1 MTSYFID
8 VRFERQLDD
17 DLPIIGLTDDQA
29 KNGKVL
35 GGHLVRQFV
44 GELRESYNYGGL
56 AGHFEVE
63 RVVLSSGDDI
73 WRHGDPL
80 PPYTLEEA
88 VAELVPELD
97 KVKANLP
104 EEVQFRLAK
113 VLSMLPTTPA
123 VAQAETRPGETEP
136 VVDLSLIGRIPAP
149 DLAA

>member
-17 DLPIIGLTDDQA
+17 DLPVIGLTDEQA
-29 KNGKVL
+29 KNGKIL

-44 GELRESYNYGGL
+44 GELLESYNYGGL

-88 VAELVPELD
+88 VTELVPELD
-97 KVKANLP
+97 KVKQDLP
-104 EEVQFRLAK
+104 EEVQFRLARCWRCCRP
-113 VLSMLPTTPA
+113 LRLPRRLKPRPA
-123 VAQAETRPGETEP
+123 KPSRWWISRRSGGSRLPIWQ
-136 VVDLSLIGRIPAP
+136 S
-149 DLAA
+149 

>member
-1 MTSYFID
+1 MTSYFVD

-17 DLPIIGLTDDQA
+17 DLPIVGLTDEQA
-29 KNGKVL
+29 KNGKIL

-44 GELRESYNYGGL
+44 GELQESYNYGGL
-56 AGHFEVE
+56 ARHFEVE

-88 VAELVPELD
+88 VIELVPELD

-104 EEVQFRLAK
+104 AEVRFRLAK
-113 VLSMLPTTPA
+113 VLAMLPTPPAAPQTETP
-123 VAQAETRPGETEP
+123 PGETEP
-136 VVDLSLIGRIPAP
+136 VVDLSPIGRIPAP
-149 DLAA
+149 SLAA

>member
-8 VRFERQLDD
+8 VRFERQLSD
-17 DLPIIGLTDDQA
+17 DLPVIGLTDEQV
-29 KNGKVL
+29 KNRKIL

-44 GELRESYNYGGL
+44 GELKESYNYGGL

-73 WRHGDPL
+73 WRHGDPV

-97 KVKANLP
+97 KVKASLP

-113 VLSMLPTTPA
+113 VLTMLPTPPA
-123 VAQAETRPGETEP
+123 APQAETVPGENEP
-136 VVDLSLIGRIPAP
+136 AVDLSPIGRIPAP
-149 DLAA
+149 HLAA

>member
-17 DLPIIGLTDDQA
+17 DIPIIGLTDEQA
-29 KNGKVL
+29 RNGKIL

-44 GELRESYNYGGL
+44 GELQESYNYGGL

-73 WRHGDPL
+73 WRNGDPL

-104 EEVQFRLAK
+104 EEVQLRLAK
-113 VLSMLPTTPA
+113 VLAMLPAPPA
-123 VAQAETRPGETEP
+123 APQADVPPGETQP
-136 VVDLSLIGRIPAP
+136 VVDLSPIGRIPAP